1 MSFRL
6 LPPAID
12 DLDELEDWLAE
23 NFGPDFVVKTHNAL
37 VDDFRRLVKFPP
49 IWSRSNTRMPE
60 TRKKRIETQIKASFC
75 VLAAELQN
83 PAISRIVPR
92 GTIRL
97 MSLLT
102 AGDRR

>member
-1 MSFRL
+1 
-6 LPPAID
+6 
-12 DLDELEDWLAE
+12 
-23 NFGPDFVVKTHNAL
+23 
-37 VDDFRRLVKFPP
+37 
-49 IWSRSNTRMPE
+49 MPE